1 MSNESCARITMKRV
15 LSLLC
20 VLTFVSFFFPGAEAA
35 EQLNGMYTTD
45 AVLYIPDFQSAEFR
59 ELVLPDVE
67 VSTRAPLEKTLLT
80 LLLEEISDT
89 VPDAFSGLRDLSLLY
104 PGYVQSRDTALIHL
118 SHEVLDLDPLSRF
131 TLCQAIT
138 NTICAPGQIKSC
150 LIMADGKALSLDEA
164 QTIPTGVFA
173 PNEYSDPLSAMSQL
187 LFRHTESETT
197 NLHCRANTAL
207 FYPVSAGHGVV
218 CEVKSLAYT
227 SDAIG
232 DAVKTILAALSE
244 SELFDVPKLPELN
257 DYLVGDPELK
267 KVEDTENV
275 LVLSFNSELSDV
287 LSEYGI
293 LRSVL
298 MAGITMSLQGYFPWM
313 NGVRCEMDGEAI
325 LAIVPV
331 GLYDGANEVVSFDR
345 GFMHWQ
351 DFSHFILTEIALYYG
366 NDLGRLS
373 ETRRYIP
380 SSWANEP
387 QQLLTQLFNGPSY
400 YDSVTDLRPLFT
412 GAETLEETL
421 KRVETKENQL
431 NLDFNAFFWDGKTDL
446 NKEQNAVFA
455 IVNTLTKLQ
464 WCRRVKLTVNG
475 EAPQGLL
482 AYETPFMRS
491 MDYER

>member
-1 MSNESCARITMKRV
+1 MNSYDD
-15 LSLLC
+15 L
-20 VLTFVSFFFPGAEAA
+20 F
-35 EQLNGMYTTD
+35 
-45 AVLYIPDFQSAEFR
+45 
-59 ELVLPDVE
+59 
-67 VSTRAPLEKTLLT
+67 AP
-80 LLLEEISDT
+80 
-89 VPDAFSGLRDLSLLY
+89 P
-104 PGYVQSRDTALIHL
+104 
-118 SHEVLDLDPLSRF
+118 
-131 TLCQAIT
+131 
-138 NTICAPGQIKSC
+138 
-150 LIMADGKALSLDEA
+150 LDEMV
-164 QTIPTGVFA
+164 QPFTDPT
-173 PNEYSDPLSAMSQL
+173 PRPI
-187 LFRHTESETT
+187 R
-197 NLHCRANTAL
+197 
-207 FYPVSAGHGVV
+207 
-218 CEVKSLAYT
+218 
-227 SDAIG
+227 
-232 DAVKTILAALSE
+232 
-244 SELFDVPKLPELN
+244 
-257 DYLVGDPELK
+257 LK
-267 KVEDTENV
+267 KVSDLDDSPIEWLVPNWIPKTGITMLSSDGGIGKTCLWCSIVSSLSRGQDTILRHDPDLNEKKTVLCFSGEDTENV
-275 LVLSFNSELSDV
+275 LVLSFNSELSDI

-351 DFSHFILTEIALYYG
+351 DFSHFVLTEIALYYG
-366 NDLGRLS
+366 NDLGGLS

-431 NLDFNAFFWDGKTDL
+431 NLDFNVFFWDGKTDL

-475 EAPQGLL
+475 EAPQGQL